1 MDNQYKNI
9 KFKEL
14 CDELGPEFI
23 QNMNEAQIKTDEHD
37 FNGIRDGLKKG
48 ICYICGK
55 PLNYV
60 DENNPCFHWL
70 INPNVKKKL
79 LNKLLYS
86 GIGLFR
92 LYGYL
97 TWVANS
103 NKPFANIDDTSEGND
118 SNKLFESTIRYKE
131 FEWTFSLAKTD
142 FEGHLGTNTDYSHFH
157 IQMKK
162 NGNVIIKF
170 NDYHIPFSDNDKLT
184 IEMMSQDVMTHI
196 PSYEAGMNFFSEL
209 DYDEVLPLMTCAE
222 SENSAP
228 FRTQTLIAIPEH
240 CKKEVSIKFQEL
252 QQNTNWTAPKIIEYL
267 NKEFG
272 YGIMYKTQIILN
284 NPITKSHRK

>member
-9 KFKEL
+9 NFKEF
-14 CDELGPEFI
+14 CKELGTEFI
-23 QNMNEAQIKTDEHD
+23 QEMNEAQIKEDEHD

-48 ICYICGK
+48 KCYICGK
-55 PLNYV
+55 PLDYV

-70 INPNVKKKL
+70 INPVIKKKL
-79 LNKLLYS
+79 LKKLLYS
-86 GIGLFR
+86 GKGLLE

-103 NKPFANIDDTSEGND
+103 DKPFANIDDTSEGND
-118 SNKLFESTIRYKE
+118 RNKIFESTIRYKE

-142 FEGHLGTNTDYSHFH
+142 FEGHPGTNTDYSHFH

-170 NDYHIPFSDNDKLT
+170 SDYHIPFSGNDKLM
-184 IEMMSQDVMTHI
+184 IEMMNQGVMTHI
-196 PSYEAGMNFFSEL
+196 PSYEAGMNIFSEL
-209 DYDEVLPLMTCAE
+209 DYDEILQLMHRVD
-222 SENSAP
+222 SEKSAT
-228 FRTQTLIAIPEH
+228 FRTQILIGIPKH

-252 QQNTNWTAPKIIEYL
+252 RQNTNWTVPVIIKYL
-267 NKEFG
+267 NKEYG
-272 YGIMYKTQIILN
+272 YGIKYKIQIIPI

>member
-9 KFKEL
+9 NFKEL
-14 CDELGPEFI
+14 CNELGSEFI
-23 QNMNEAQIKTDEHD
+23 QKMNETQIKEDEHD
-37 FNGIRDGLKKG
+37 FNGIKDGLKKG

-55 PLNYV
+55 PLDYV

-70 INPNVKKKL
+70 INPIVKKKL
-79 LNKLLYS
+79 LIKLLYS
-86 GIGLFR
+86 GKGLLR

-103 NKPFANIDDTSEGND
+103 DKPFANIDDTSEGND
-118 SNKLFESTIRYKE
+118 CNKIFETTIRYKE

-142 FEGHLGTNTDYSHFH
+142 FEGHPGTNSDYSHFH

-162 NGNVIIKF
+162 NGKVIIKF
-170 NDYHIPFSDNDKLT
+170 NDCHIPFSDHDKLM
-184 IEMMSQDVMTHI
+184 IEMMNQDVMTYI
-196 PSYEAGMNFFSEL
+196 PSYEAGLNIFSEL
-209 DYDEVLPLMTCAE
+209 GYDEVLQFMTRAD
-222 SENSAP
+222 SENSAS
-228 FRTQTLIAIPEH
+228 FRTQTLIEIPEH

-252 QQNTNWTAPKIIEYL
+252 QQKNNWTAPMIIEYL

-272 YGIMYKTQIILN
+272 YGIMYETQIIPI

>member
-9 KFKEL
+9 NFKEL
-14 CDELGPEFI
+14 CNKLGSEYI
-23 QNMNEAQIKTDEHD
+23 QKKNDAQIKEAERD

-48 ICYICGK
+48 ICYICGES
-55 PLNYV
+55 LDYV

-70 INPNVKKKL
+70 INPNIKKKL
-79 LNKLLYS
+79 LQKLLDS
-86 GIGLFR
+86 GKGFFK

-103 NKPFANIDDTSEGND
+103 EKLFANIDDTSEGND
-118 SNKLFESTIRYKE
+118 SNKIFESTIRYKE

-142 FEGHLGTNTDYSHFH
+142 FEGHPGTNADYPHFH

-170 NDYHIPFSDNDKLT
+170 NDYHIPFSDNDKLM
-184 IEMMSQDVMTHI
+184 IEMMNQDVMI
-196 PSYEAGMNFFSEL
+196 YNPSYEAGLNIFSEL
-209 DYDEVLPLMTCAE
+209 DDDEVLQLMTQAK
-222 SENSAP
+222 SENSAA
-228 FRTQTLIAIPEH
+228 FRIQTLIEIPKQCER
-240 CKKEVSIKFQEL
+240 EVSIKIQEI
-252 QQNTNWTAPKIIEYL
+252 QQNTNWTVPKIIEYL

-272 YGIMYKTQIILN
+272 YGIMYMTQIIPT